1 MKKLSLLLS
10 LCIISF
16 GLFSQ
21 NPEQKESNQSKI
33 DNQVKVYYFHYSRRC
48 ATCMAIEDVSR
59 KAVEENYGDKVVF
72 DEFDM
77 DEEFGEAIAKKWS
90 ISGQTLIIIKGEKT
104 VDLTNQAFMY
114 ARAKPDKLKEMIKEK
129 VDELNKA

>member
-10 LCIISF
+10 LCIISI

-21 NPEQKESNQSKI
+21 NPEQKESNQAKI

-77 DEEFGEAIAKKWS
+77 DETFGEAIAKKWN

-114 ARAKPDKLKEMIKEK
+114 ARAKPDKLKELIKEK